1 MCSNLLVRHYY
12 LSCLCLYSLSL
23 YKNKYVSW
31 STTPIYSVFEA
42 IPKRRFLHR
51 KKSSTS
57 YRRDHLQ
64 QQKEVS
70 TLAEGKFLFHFSPA
84 SMPTTLIQAPA
95 FSDACAKRGFYTG
108 KISYRTLHLCLHGN
122 ALPLSQRQDFRPAQ
136 FVAATGSIQ
145 KKTLKT
151 EILPRQK
158 RGFYM
163 LILAD
168 WAVAIS
174 FYSLLNLLHPVW
186 KSLSPSVF
194 SSPLACGNLSFY
206 IL

>member
-23 YKNKYVSW
+23 CKNKYVSW
-31 STTPIYSVFEA
+31 STTPIYSVLEA
-42 IPKRRFLHR
+42 IFKRRFLHR
-51 KKSSTS
+51 KNQLSHSPPMPA
-57 YRRDHLQ
+57 RQ
-64 QQKEVS
+64 C
-70 TLAEGKFLFHFSPA
+70 SPA
-84 SMPTTLIQAPA
+84 I
-95 FSDACAKRGFYTG
+95 AKARFPPCTICSRNRQYTE
-108 KISYRTLHLCLHGN
+108 
-122 ALPLSQRQDFRPAQ
+122 
-136 FVAATGSIQ
+136 
-145 KKTLKT
+145 KTLKT

-194 SSPLACGNLSFY
+194 SSQLACGNLSFY

>member
-1 MCSNLLVRHYY
+1 MFARQC
-12 LSCLCLYSLSL
+12 
-23 YKNKYVSW
+23 
-31 STTPIYSVFEA
+31 
-42 IPKRRFLHR
+42 
-51 KKSSTS
+51 
-57 YRRDHLQ
+57 
-64 QQKEVS
+64 
-70 TLAEGKFLFHFSPA
+70 SPA
-84 SMPTTLIQAPA
+84 I
-95 FSDACAKRGFYTG
+95 AKARFPPYT
-108 KISYRTLHLCLHGN
+108 ICSRN
-122 ALPLSQRQDFRPAQ
+122 RQY
-136 FVAATGSIQ
+136 TE
-145 KKTLKT
+145 KTLKT

-186 KSLSPSVF
+186 KSLSTSVF

>member
-1 MCSNLLVRHYY
+1 MLVDPQHQYIVF
-12 LSCLCLYSLSL
+12 LKQSLKGGF
-23 YKNKYVSW
+23 YTGKNRA
-31 STTPIYSVFEA
+31 P
-42 IPKRRFLHR
+42 P
-51 KKSSTS
+51 
-57 YRRDHLQ
+57 YRRDHSQ

-70 TLAEGKFLFHFSPA
+70 TLAKREILVSLLPCPYAYYPNSSAGVFRCLRKERFLHRKNQLSHSPPMFARQCSPA
-84 SMPTTLIQAPA
+84 I
-95 FSDACAKRGFYTG
+95 AKARFPPCTICSRNRQYTE
-108 KISYRTLHLCLHGN
+108 
-122 ALPLSQRQDFRPAQ
+122 
-136 FVAATGSIQ
+136 
-145 KKTLKT
+145 KTLKT

-163 LILAD
+163 LFLAD

-194 SSPLACGNLSFY
+194 SSQLPCGNLSFY